1 MRFFMEDADLF
12 ATHMRRALLADFPED
27 ADHALRDRAII
38 ISSSYRKAA
47 HLAQL
52 DRQRLGEKLI
62 CIFLTKM
69 SIAASPLLEGP
80 HVSACASCFERKFF
94 AHLSSLEDHLWT
106 QDRAA
111 LSGKFYTSFLP
122 SHLTMFSAILRRAV
136 MDEEASRKNSL
147 LYHFFDGSVRRLA
160 FSPLH
165 RCACRPPSACATTQ
179 GFSQFV

>member
-1 MRFFMEDADLF
+1 MEDADLF
-12 ATHMRRALLADFPED
+12 ATHMRQALRAHFPDD

-52 DRQRLGEKLI
+52 DQEQLGEKLI
-62 CIFLTKM
+62 CIFLTRM
-69 SIAASPLLEGP
+69 SIAASPLLEGM
-80 HVSACASCFERKFF
+80 HAVECAHCFERKFF
-94 AHLSSLEDHLWT
+94 AHMSSLEDHLWT
-106 QDRAA
+106 QESAA
-111 LSGKFYTSFLP
+111 LDGKFYRSFLP

-136 MDEEASRKNSL
+136 RDEDASRKNSL

-165 RCACRPPSACATTQ
+165 RCACRTPSACASSQ
-179 GFSQFV
+179 DFSQLV

>member
-1 MRFFMEDADLF
+1 MEDEDLF
-12 ATHMRRALLADFPED
+12 ATHMRRALLTDFPED
-27 ADHALRDRAII
+27 ADHVLRDRAII
-38 ISSSYRKAA
+38 ISSSYRKAV

-52 DRQRLGEKLI
+52 SQQHLCERLI

-69 SIAASPLLEGP
+69 SIAASPLLEGA
-80 HVSACASCFERKFF
+80 HAVECASCFERKFF

-106 QDRAA
+106 QDSAA
-111 LSGKFYTSFLP
+111 LSGKFYASFLP

-136 MDEEASRKNSL
+136 RDEDASRKNSL

-165 RCACRPPSACATTQ
+165 RCACRAPSACAPSQ
-179 GFSQFV
+179 DFSQFL